1 MKMMKNKFSYKIIKI
16 NLKKVYSPPLARDR
30 IVIKLDNMLGH
41 ELFCL
46 FSSREG
52 YRDLENNL
60 AFLVSEAPHL
70 ERNNIVVSHKHFS

>member
-1 MKMMKNKFSYKIIKI
+1 MIKI

-52 YRDLENNL
+52 YRDGALENNL

-70 ERNNIVVSHKHFS
+70 ERNNIVVSHKHFSQ